1 MTGIAGAT
9 GPDHIPIALLD
20 PTTAAS
26 AKTVQGIVTLI
37 WPYSVSS
44 QTFSILLAEPDF
56 RLRRQRGQV
65 RVHFRGSS
73 AKALAKCDV
82 QSGDLV
88 NLSLLNAQCKRDG
101 VASGTPGRGIEW
113 ELCFDERVVLQVRFE
128 TYEAH
133 TWLIGWL
140 DPTRKP
146 GAHQSGYRPSSALS
160 RTSDTLAYIPC
171 SVLILR
177 IPLHARGVPGCAI
190 STTSMVNS
198 CIP

>member
-1 MTGIAGAT
+1 MTGVAGST
-9 GPDHIPIALLD
+9 ETDYIPIALLD

-44 QTFSILLAEPDF
+44 QTFSVLLAEPDF

-65 RVHFRGSS
+65 RVRFRGSS

-88 NLSLLNAQCKRDG
+88 NLSLLNAQCERDG
-101 VASGTPGRGIEW
+101 VASGSPGRGIEW
-113 ELCFDERVVLQVRFE
+113 ELCFDERVLLQVRCD
-128 TYEAH
+128 TREAH

-146 GAHQSGYRPSSALS
+146 RAHQSGHRPSSALS
-160 RTSDTLAYIPC
+160 RTSDTLAYIP
-171 SVLILR
+171 
-177 IPLHARGVPGCAI
+177 
-190 STTSMVNS
+190 
-198 CIP
+198 